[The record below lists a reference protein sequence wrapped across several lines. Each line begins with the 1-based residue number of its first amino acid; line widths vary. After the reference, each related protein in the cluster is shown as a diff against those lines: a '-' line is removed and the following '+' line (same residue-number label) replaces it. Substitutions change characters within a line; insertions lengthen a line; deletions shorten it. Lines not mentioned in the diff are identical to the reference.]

1 MKNFLEP
8 KNISDIPFREG
19 QHVTGIVGNFTP
31 LGAKVKLNYDYEGL
45 LYKDEVYK
53 ELKKGDEIQL
63 YVKKIREDGKIDLS
77 LNKAGYK
84 GFIGNTTN
92 VVLDKL
98 KKSGG
103 FLPFNDDSSPEEIYK
118 TFNMSKKKFKETIGA
133 LYKRRKIIIDEDGIE
148 LV

>member
-1 MKNFLEP
+1 MKDFLEP

-19 QHVTGIVGNFTP
+19 QYVTGIVGNFTP
-31 LGAKVKLNYDYEGL
+31 LGAKINLNYGYEGL

-63 YVKKIREDGKIDLS
+63 YIKKIREDGKIDLS

-84 GFIGNTTN
+84 GFIDTTTD
-92 VVLDKL
+92 VILDKL
-98 KKSGG
+98 KRANG
-103 FLPFNDDSSPEEIYK
+103 FLPFNDDSSPGAIYK
-118 TFNMSKKKFKETIGA
+118 EFGMSKKKFKQTIGA
-133 LYKRRKIIIDEDGIE
+133 LYKKRKIIIDEDGIE